1 MNHRLMVAAMALVTG
16 STLSVL
22 GGCAP
27 SMAAGGTEAGLV
39 SGASIGAPQVQAS
52 GAPPRNNNWT
62 AQTVM
67 SGFDRPWG
75 FAWLPD
81 GRMLVTQKGG
91 SVLLVQN
98 FQSQGVVGVIPGV
111 FSGGQGGLMDV
122 SPHPDFA
129 RNGLVYFT
137 ASLGSNQA
145 NMTAVVRARLQGDR
159 LSNMETIFRVAQVKS
174 GGQHF
179 GSRIVWLRDKT
190 MLVSIGD
197 GGNPP
202 ARYEG
207 RFIRDLAQDRGAH
220 IGKVLRLDENG
231 RAPRDNPFV
240 GQSGAAPEVWSY
252 GHRNIQGLAVDPSTQ
267 RVWGNEHGARGG
279 DELNE
284 IKKGANYG
292 WPVVTHSIEYS
303 GQTIT
308 NERSR
313 PGIVD
318 PLVVWTPCPA
328 PSGLVFY
335 TGNRYPNWRGDLF
348 SGGLAGS
355 DVRRIDLD
363 ANGRV
368 VGQEQLNVGQRVRD
382 VRQGPDGFMYVI
394 TDNGNMIRIVPGR
407 A

>member
-1 MNHRLMVAAMALVTG
+1 MNHRLMVAALALVTG

-27 SMAAGGTEAGLV
+27 SMASGGTEAGLV
-39 SGASIGAPQVQAS
+39 SGASVGAPQVQA
-52 GAPPRNNNWT
+52 GGPPPRNNNWT

-67 SGFDRPWG
+67 SGLDRPWG
-75 FAWLPD
+75 FVWLPD

-91 SVLLVQN
+91 SVVLVQN
-98 FQSQGVVGVIPGV
+98 FQSQGVIGVVPGV

-122 SPHPDFA
+122 SLHPDFA
-129 RNGLVYFT
+129 RNNIVYFT
-137 ASLGSNQA
+137 ASQGSNQV
-145 NMTAVVRARLQGDR
+145 NMTTVVRARLQGDR

-202 ARYEG
+202 ASFQG
-207 RFIRDLAQDRGAH
+207 QFIRNLAQDRGAH
-220 IGKVLRLDENG
+220 TGKVLRLDENG
-231 RAPRDNPFV
+231 KAPRDNPFF
-240 GQSGAAPEVWSY
+240 GQPGAAPEVWSY
-252 GHRNIQGLAVDPSTQ
+252 GHRNIQGMAIDPSTQ
-267 RVWGNEHGARGG
+267 RVWANEHGARGG

-284 IKKGANYG
+284 IKKGSNYG

-313 PGIVD
+313 AGMVD

-348 SGGLAGS
+348 SGGLAGN